1 MQKLFYSIRN
11 LGLAAAFVASA
22 GLNVFSQAFTENF
35 DDITLLAGNG
45 WFLQN
50 NSSPVG
56 ITNWFQGTSV
66 AGGGPFDSFNGAAN
80 SYIGANFNNTTGGTG
95 IISTWLLTPNRTF
108 RNGDVIQFYTR
119 KPATPVGGTDYPDRL
134 EVRLSTNGAST
145 NIGAAGNNVGDF
157 TTLLLSVNP
166 TLVAGGYPF
175 VWTQYTITLSGLPAP
190 TSGRVAFRYFV
201 TGAGPSGANSDYI
214 GIDNI
219 VYTPYVCPTVSITTP
234 SLPNGTAGTA
244 YNQNLSQ
251 TGALGTPN
259 FAVTAGAL
267 PAGLTLSASGVISG
281 TPTATGTF
289 NFTVTV
295 SDNSGCSG
303 SAAYSITVVCPTIT
317 VNPSSLPGAT
327 AGASYSQNL
336 SQSGG
341 FGTVNYAITSGALP
355 AGLGFAGGVI
365 SGTPTA
371 TGTFNFTVTATDA
384 SGCIGSTAYSITV
397 VCPANPITF
406 SAFPAICSADAAVT
420 LSEASPAGGTYSGT
434 GVSGGQF
441 NPASGTQNITYDYVD
456 PYGCAHTSNQ
466 TFTVTATPATPTITA
481 SASTAICD
489 GSSITLSSSASS
501 GNTWSSGETTQDI
514 TVNTANTFTVT
525 VSENG
530 CSSAASSAITTTI
543 VDLASPSFTISGTSP
558 TFNFSSTSQN
568 TTSVS
573 WNFGDGSPADNNTN
587 TSHTYTTN
595 GTFTVTLTA
604 TNECGSET
612 TTETVTVFGININEV
627 ELFENMNLFPVP
639 SNENLTIQFFT
650 ASDKEVRLKVLDLQG
665 KLIHFTSLG
674 TVNGN
679 HTSTIDISSF
689 AAGTYS
695 LILESADG
703 YKAVKRFV
711 KM

>member
-1 MQKLFYSIRN
+1 MKKLFYLTRN
-11 LGLAAAFVASA
+11 LSLAAALVASA
-22 GLNVFSQAFTENF
+22 GLNGFSQAFTENF
-35 DDITLLAGNG
+35 DDITTLTGNG
-45 WFLQN
+45 WNLVN
-50 NSSPVG
+50 ASSPVG
-56 ITNWFQGTSV
+56 TQANWFQGNPAV
-66 AGGGPFDSFNGAAN
+66 FAAFNGATDD
-80 SYIGANFNNTTGGTG
+80 YIAANFNFVSGNNT
-95 IISTWLLTPNRTF
+95 ISAWMMTPERVF
-108 RNGDVIQFYTR
+108 KNGDVITFYSR
-119 KPATPVGGTDYPDRL
+119 KSSPDTYPDRL
-134 EVRLSTNGAST
+134 EVRLSTSGAST
-145 NIGAAGNNVGDF
+145 NFGGTSTSVGDF

-166 TLVAGGYPF
+166 TLVTGVYPIS
-175 VWTQYTITLSGLPAP
+175 WTQYTITISGLPAP
-190 TSGRVAFRYFV
+190 TSGRIGFRYFV
-201 TGAGPSGANSDYI
+201 TSGGPSGLNSDYI
-214 GIDNI
+214 GIDNV
-219 VYTPYVCPTVSITTP
+219 VYTPYVCPTLTVTTP
-234 SLPNGTAGTA
+234 SLPGGTAGTA
-244 YNQNLSQ
+244 YSQSLTQ
-251 TGALGTPN
+251 TGALGAPN

-303 SAAYSITVVCPTIT
+303 SAPYSITVI
-317 VNPSSLPGAT
+317 
-327 AGASYSQNL
+327 
-336 SQSGG
+336 
-341 FGTVNYAITSGALP
+341 
-355 AGLGFAGGVI
+355 
-365 SGTPTA
+365 
-371 TGTFNFTVTATDA
+371 
-384 SGCIGSTAYSITV
+384 
-397 VCPANPITF
+397 CPANPISF

-441 NPASGTQNITYDYVD
+441 NPASGTQTITYDYVD
-456 PYGCAHTSNQ
+456 PYGCAHSSDQ
-466 TFTVTATPATPTITA
+466 TFTVTTTPATPTITA

-530 CSSAASSAITTTI
+530 CTSAASSAITTTI
-543 VDLASPSFTISGTSP
+543 VDLASPSFTVSGTSP

-639 SNENLTIQFFT
+639 SNENLTVQFFT

>member
-1 MQKLFYSIRN
+1 MKKLFLSTRN
-11 LGLAAAFVASA
+11 LSLAAAFVASA
-22 GLNVFSQAFTENF
+22 GLNGFSQAFTENF
-35 DDITLLAGNG
+35 DDITTLAGAG
-45 WFLQN
+45 WNLVN
-50 NSSPVG
+50 ASTPVG
-56 ITNWFQGTSV
+56 TQANWFQGNPAV
-66 AGGGPFDSFNGAAN
+66 FPAFNGATDD
-80 SYIGANFNNTTGGTG
+80 YIAANFNFTSGNNT
-95 IISTWLLTPNRTF
+95 ISGWMMTPERTF
-108 RNGDVIQFYTR
+108 RNGDVISFYTR
-119 KPATPVGGTDYPDRL
+119 KTAPDDFPDRL
-134 EVRLSTNGAST
+134 EVRLSTSGAST
-145 NIGAAGNNVGDF
+145 NYGGTSTSVGDF
-157 TTLLLSVNP
+157 STLLLSVNP
-166 TLVAGGYPF
+166 TLVTGVYPLS
-175 VWTQYTITLSGLPAP
+175 WTQYTITISGLTAP

-201 TGAGPSGANSDYI
+201 TSGGPSGANSDYI
-214 GIDNI
+214 GVDNV

-234 SLPNGTAGTA
+234 SLPGGTAGTA
-244 YNQNLSQ
+244 YNQSLSQ
-251 TGALGTPN
+251 TGTLGAPN
-259 FAVTAGAL
+259 YAVTAGAL
-267 PAGLTLSASGVISG
+267 PAGLTLSAAGVISG

-289 NFTVTV
+289 NFTATV
-295 SDNSGCSG
+295 NDASGCSG
-303 SAAYSITVVCPTIT
+303 SAA
-317 VNPSSLPGAT
+317 
-327 AGASYSQNL
+327 
-336 SQSGG
+336 
-341 FGTVNYAITSGALP
+341 F
-355 AGLGFAGGVI
+355 
-365 SGTPTA
+365 
-371 TGTFNFTVTATDA
+371 
-384 SGCIGSTAYSITV
+384 SITV
-397 VCPANPITF
+397 VCPANPISF

-420 LSEASPAGGTYSGT
+420 LSEASPAGGTYAGT

-441 NPASGTQNITYDYVD
+441 DPASGTQTITYDYVD

-530 CSSAASSAITTTI
+530 CASAASSAITTTL
-543 VDLASPSFTISGTSP
+543 VDLVSPSFTVSGTSP

-573 WNFGDGSPADNNTN
+573 WNFGDGSPADNNAN

-612 TTETVTVFGININEV
+612 TTETVTVFGININEL

-639 SNENLTIQFFT
+639 SDASLTIQFFT

>member
-1 MQKLFYSIRN
+1 MQKLFYSIRS

-35 DDITLLAGNG
+35 DDITTLAGNG
-45 WFLQN
+45 WNLVN
-50 NSSPVG
+50 ASTPIGSNP
-56 ITNWFQGTSV
+56 NWFQGNPTV
-66 AGGGPFDSFNGAAN
+66 FPAFNGATDD
-80 SYIGANFNNTTGGTG
+80 YIAANFNFVAGNNT
-95 IISTWLLTPNRTF
+95 ISAWMMTPERIF
-108 RNGDVIQFYTR
+108 RNGDVITFYTR
-119 KPATPVGGTDYPDRL
+119 KSVPDDFPDRL

-145 NIGAAGNNVGDF
+145 NYGGTNTSVGDF
-157 TTLLLSVNP
+157 STLLLSVNP
-166 TLVAGGYPF
+166 TLVTGVYP
-175 VWTQYTITLSGLPAP
+175 VSWTQYTITISGLTAP

-201 TGAGPSGANSDYI
+201 TSGGPSGANSDYI
-214 GIDNI
+214 GIDNV
-219 VYTPYVCPTVSITTP
+219 VYTPYVCPTLTVTTP
-234 SLPNGTAGTA
+234 SLPGGTAGTA
-244 YNQNLSQ
+244 YNQSLTQ
-251 TGALGTPN
+251 TGALGAPN

-267 PAGLTLSASGVISG
+267 PPGLTLSASGVISG

-289 NFTVTV
+289 NFTITV
-295 SDNSGCSG
+295 GDNSGCSG
-303 SAAYSITVVCPTIT
+303 SAAYSI
-317 VNPSSLPGAT
+317 N
-327 AGASYSQNL
+327 
-336 SQSGG
+336 
-341 FGTVNYAITSGALP
+341 
-355 AGLGFAGGVI
+355 
-365 SGTPTA
+365 
-371 TGTFNFTVTATDA
+371 
-384 SGCIGSTAYSITV
+384 V
-397 VCPANPITF
+397 VCPANPISF

-441 NPASGTQNITYDYVD
+441 DPASGTQTITYDYVD

-530 CSSAASSAITTTI
+530 CTSAASSAITTTI
-543 VDLASPSFTISGTSP
+543 VDLASPSFTVSGTSP

-573 WNFGDGSPADNNTN
+573 WNFGDGSPTDNNTN